1 MKFFNENSTL
11 WRLIRTVVQA
21 AIGFIISNAD
31 VIFMQFSFIP
41 EIWRPI
47 IMGLVITILTALM
60 SELGGDKHD

>member
-31 VIFMQFSFIP
+31 VIFMQFNFIP

-60 SELGGDKHD
+60 SELGGDKDE